1 MRAVLLTGCSSGI
14 GAASALRLLS
24 AGWAV
29 WATARDVG
37 SLRALEQAG
46 ARVLALDVTDADS
59 RVAAVEAVV
68 AEHGAVSA
76 LVNNAGYGEYGPV
89 EEVPLERWRTQF
101 ETNIFG
107 PVALT
112 QLVLPGMRAQHWGRV
127 VNVSSMGGRVTLPG
141 GGAYHASK
149 YALEAFSDALRLEVR
164 NFGVRVSLVEPGPVR
179 SSWSDR
185 AVSSAADVETTSGP
199 YVQFRMELAAS
210 VAGAYKGGRFSLL
223 SSPERVA
230 AAVVRATTGARPR
243 ARYVVG
249 PVARGLVTLKRVL
262 PDATLDALLA
272 VQFPVPKG

>member
-14 GAASALRLLS
+14 GAASARRLLS

-37 SLRALEQAG
+37 SLTSLQQAG
-46 ARVLALDVTDADS
+46 ARVLALDVTDPDS

-89 EEVPLERWRTQF
+89 EEVPLELWRAQF
-101 ETNIFG
+101 ETNVFG
-107 PVALT
+107 PVALA
-112 QLVLPGMRAQHWGRV
+112 QLVLPGMRSQQWGRV

-185 AVSSAADVETTSGP
+185 AVSSAAETSSGP
-199 YVQFRMELAAS
+199 YLQFRMELAAS
-210 VAGAYKGGRFSLL
+210 LAGAYKGGRFSLL

-230 AAVVRATTGARPR
+230 AAVVKATTGARPR

-249 PVARGLVTLKRVL
+249 PAARGLVTLKRVL
-262 PDATLDALLA
+262 PDAALDALFS
-272 VQFPVPKG
+272 VQFPVPKA